1 MAVTLREVA
10 ARAGVSPVVV
20 SRVLHNKALAIRV
33 TEATADRVRKAAEE
47 LGYRRN
53 VTAINFRAR
62 QTLTIGVLHGAGRVM
77 PRLAGGTGYFS
88 ALMDG
93 IIAGAFEHGYSV
105 TLCPKL
111 LGQTPEDGMSDG
123 RFDGLLLYSP
133 EVTEINSAMLRAC
146 TLPLVLVHSRANEFG
161 CDVPSV
167 MCNNDQGIALA
178 VEHLVGLGHGRLTFA
193 VEAWPDNT
201 ELAERRRWFLFHCDR
216 LGLKPTDY
224 RIVHGHDHDAV
235 FANGT
240 TAIMTNHDDLAAQI
254 YEGAQSRGLRVPE
267 DISVVGFDSTTFCLH
282 LRPSLTSVHQP
293 LEQMGR
299 AACDLLV
306 SSIRGELTEPPELL
320 FPCGFDIRESTA
332 SSRT

>member
-146 TLPLVLVHSRANEFG
+146 TLPLVLVHSRASEFG

-167 MCNNDQGIALA
+167 MCDNDQGIALA
-178 VEHLVGLGHGRLTFA
+178 VEHLVKLGHRRITFA

-201 ELAERRRWFLFHCDR
+201 ELAERKRWFGVHCDR
-216 LGLKPTDY
+216 LGLSSNEY

-240 TAIMTNHDDLAAQI
+240 TAVMTNHDDLAAYI
-254 YEGAQSRGLRVPE
+254 YQAARSRGLRVPE
-267 DISVVGFDSTTFCLH
+267 DVSVVGFDSTSFCLN

-293 LEQMGR
+293 LQEMGR

-306 SSIRGELTEPPELL
+306 SAIRGETTDPPELL
-320 FPCGFDIRESTA
+320 FPCGFDIRESTTLA
-332 SSRT
+332 PS

>member
-1 MAVTLREVA
+1 
-10 ARAGVSPVVV
+10 
-20 SRVLHNKALAIRV
+20 
-33 TEATADRVRKAAEE
+33 
-47 LGYRRN
+47 
-53 VTAINFRAR
+53 
-62 QTLTIGVLHGAGRVM
+62 
-77 PRLAGGTGYFS
+77 
-88 ALMDG
+88 
-93 IIAGAFEHGYSV
+93 
-105 TLCPKL
+105 
-111 LGQTPEDGMSDG
+111 
-123 RFDGLLLYSP
+123 
-133 EVTEINSAMLRAC
+133 
-146 TLPLVLVHSRANEFG
+146 
-161 CDVPSV
+161 

-178 VEHLVGLGHGRLTFA
+178 VEHLVGLGHRRLTFA